1 MAVWIE
7 DLASPSVLK
16 TLKHFANLVNFN
28 RPLHSFLVRSRR
40 YIHMICL
47 FAHITQHLIISNLNI
62 FTYFLGLK
70 S

>member
-7 DLASPSVLK
+7 DLAYPSVLK

-28 RPLHSFLVRSRR
+28 LPLHSFPVQSRR
-40 YIHMICL
+40 YIHLI
-47 FAHITQHLIISNLNI
+47 FAHFTQHLIISNLNI